1 MSALIIKNMTF
12 EEKMQAME
20 MLWDELCHDEK
31 EVESPKWHGEVLEE
45 RKRQIESGE
54 TEIITLAEL
63 KARHR

>member
-1 MSALIIKNMTF
+1 MTALIIKNMTF

-31 EVESPKWHGEVLEE
+31 EVETPEWHGEVLEE
-45 RKRQIESGE
+45 RKRQVEFGE
-54 TEIITLAEL
+54 AKFISLAEL